1 MKIAL
6 CSTFVPFIR
15 GGGRNIVDWL
25 ASTLTAAGHQVEVV
39 YLPELDAPDL
49 LFQQMMAL
57 RWVDIQ
63 AADRIICFRPQSHLI
78 PHPHKILWFIHHIRA
93 FYDMWDSPYRD
104 FPDNAKHRAIR
115 DALERGNRLDFGD
128 TELYARVYAL
138 AEARAGKPLPRAIMP
153 GIRLESPKI
162 TRELTTAWF
171 ATRVDERYRN
181 CLQR

>member
-57 RWVDIQ
+57 RWVDLQ
-63 AADRIICFRPQSHLI
+63 AADRIICFRPS
-78 PHPHKILWFIHHIRA
+78 R
-93 FYDMWDSPYRD
+93 
-104 FPDNAKHRAIR
+104 
-115 DALERGNRLDFGD
+115 
-128 TELYARVYAL
+128 T
-138 AEARAGKPLPRAIMP
+138 
-153 GIRLESPKI
+153 
-162 TRELTTAWF
+162 
-171 ATRVDERYRN
+171 
-181 CLQR
+181 